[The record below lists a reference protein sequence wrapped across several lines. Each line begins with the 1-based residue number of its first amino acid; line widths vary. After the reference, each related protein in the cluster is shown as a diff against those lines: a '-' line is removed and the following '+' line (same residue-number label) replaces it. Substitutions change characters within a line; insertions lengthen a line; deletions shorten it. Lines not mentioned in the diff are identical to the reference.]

1 MSSDFSR
8 LTVTFV
14 AGAYALLSPCGYPML
29 PGYISYYLGITSS
42 LRKAVFHGVAC
53 VSGIITVF
61 STIGAITSLVGSVI
75 NPFIP
80 YLELVAGIST
90 ILFGLSIL
98 FEIDFSPLNLL
109 FKAPKSR
116 GAVGIFLYGIIYGLA
131 TLGCSAP
138 LFFSILFLAIA
149 SGPVTGFITFL
160 VYAIGMSVPL
170 ILTTVLVVMAKKSIL
185 KKIVTMTPKLQK
197 MSGIVLIIIGVYL
210 LYYYYTVSMVF

>member
-1 MSSDFSR
+1 M
-8 LTVTFV
+8 
-14 AGAYALLSPCGYPML
+14 
-29 PGYISYYLGITSS
+29 
-42 LRKAVFHGVAC
+42 
-53 VSGIITVF
+53 
-61 STIGAITSLVGSVI
+61 IGAIASLVGSVI

-80 YLELVAGIST
+80 YLELIAGIST
-90 ILFGLSIL
+90 ILFGISIF

-109 FKAPKSR
+109 FKAPKNR
-116 GAVGIFLYGIIYGLA
+116 GVVGIFLYGVIYGLA

-185 KKIVTMTPKLQK
+185 KKIVTMTSKLQK
-197 MSGIVLIIIGVYL
+197 MSGIVLIIIGIYL
-210 LYYYYTVSMVF
+210 LYYYYTVSIVF